1 VRLSTIT
8 DERANDSINLSR
20 INLYLTQLAS
30 SRYLLF
36 KISLLKRTDSV
47 VLSMKLLAFTWMLLS
62 ITFAATFTAQA
73 NVKYATLQTAPSA
86 MASTSII
93 TAQVSSAD
101 DEMGNPIILVG
112 LLLVMLVL
120 MAIAAAALAFTGFLF
135 GTSLAVLIF
144 LAIWTLISLR
154 VLSASAKAAWHGKL
168 IAPGFKRLMLSL
180 SVITGMVVCGSVSW
194 FLNRLLHLASA
205 PTAIVGGVVSGALA
219 GITFGFGVYYFL
231 CRLTRR

>member
-1 VRLSTIT
+1 
-8 DERANDSINLSR
+8 
-20 INLYLTQLAS
+20 
-30 SRYLLF
+30 
-36 KISLLKRTDSV
+36 
-47 VLSMKLLAFTWMLLS
+47 MKLLAFTCMLLS

-73 NVKYATLQTAPSA
+73 NVKYTTLQTAPSA

-93 TAQVSSAD
+93 AAQVSSAD

-112 LLLVMLVL
+112 LLLVMLAL

-154 VLSASAKAAWHGKL
+154 VLSTSAKAAWHSKL
-168 IAPGFKRLMLSL
+168 IAPGFKRFMLFT

-194 FLNRLLHLASA
+194 FFNRLLHLASGL
-205 PTAIVGGVVSGALA
+205 TAIVGGVVSGALV
-219 GITFGFGVYYFL
+219 GFTFGFGIYYFF